1 MNLISNR
8 GQPTRGGSP
17 AWRLG
22 DVLKPP
28 HRKNI
33 VILQTFKIASDLD
46 WVLVGEPEGKRLQGR
61 PSYRWED
68 NIKVDLQEVGWGNGL
83 D

>member
-1 MNLISNR
+1 MNRINNR
-8 GQPTRGGSP
+8 VQPTRGGPP
-17 AWRLG
+17 AWGLG

-46 WVLVGEPEGKRLQGR
+46 WVLVGEPEGKGLQGR
-61 PSYRWED
+61 PSHRWED
-68 NIKVDLQEVGWGNGL
+68 NIKIYLREVGWGHGL